1 MLDESHQLRRRKANR
16 GLCQLRPMKA
26 VSLEAFREQAESR
39 AVPPQDFDPIGGL
52 DPEHEQGAVE
62 RIGASVTHERRQP
75 IGPFAEVDRLRRQN
89 NARIGWN
96 HLRGKRDPMTTRGY
110 AAMAWGAAF
119 SHFQGSN
126 SSSFE
131 IG

>member
-1 MLDESHQLRRRKANR
+1 
-16 GLCQLRPMKA
+16 MKA
-26 VSLEAFREQAESR
+26 VSLEAFREPAKSR

-96 HLRGKRDPMTTRGY
+96 HLRGKTVCPLLRLRWLALRCASEGCSVVRADPQRRR
-110 AAMAWGAAF
+110 ASHGAVYRNF
-119 SHFQGSN
+119 RWD
-126 SSSFE
+126 
-131 IG
+131 